1 MRERANRFF
10 TNIPLSKTNLQI
22 DFPAVITTF
31 VLFCFV
37 CRNLPSSRDS
47 LKSLSKTVSFISLS
61 MEDRE
66 EARLGTAPAV
76 NTTSPDLLKNTPS
89 NIARLEDVIEQC
101 HARQKYLA
109 QTRSPSD
116 GSDVRWY
123 FCKVPLAENEL
134 AASVPRTDV
143 VGKSEYFRFGMRDSL
158 AIEASF
164 LQREDELLSLWWK
177 EYAECS
183 VGPIPQV
190 NSKNKSI
197 KQSMDTLPEAS
208 VSSSLYDVEEERV
221 GVPVKGGLYEVD
233 LVRRHC
239 FPVYWNGDN
248 RRVLRGH
255 WFARK
260 GGLDWLPIPETVAE
274 QLEVAYRNKVW
285 RRRRFQP
292 SGLFAARVD
301 LQGSSLGLHALFT
314 GEDDTWEAW
323 LNVDPSGFSG
333 IVGYTGNGIKL
344 RRGYAG
350 SYSPKPTQEE
360 LRQQKEE
367 EMDDYCSQVPVRH
380 LVFMVHG
387 IGQKVEK
394 SNLVDDV
401 GNFRQI
407 TAALGERHLT
417 SHQRGTQRV
426 LFIPCQWRKGLKLSG
441 EAAVDKCT
449 LEGVRRLREMLSATV
464 HDVLYYMSPI
474 YCQAIIDSVSNQL
487 NRLYL
492 KFIKR
497 NPDYDGKISIY
508 GHSLGSVL
516 SYDILCHQHNLSSPF
531 PMDAVYRRFFPDE
544 ESPPIP
550 ESAEKPCSSHQS
562 PNLEPEKSNLLNN
575 TEEITGQDNDMMDKE
590 STVLEHHHI
599 VQEASSSVSDSVV
612 DNVGLERRGRE
623 EYGDHDSS
631 GGAISSQDG
640 PDGADS
646 RSSGSSSSSSEKSWE
661 LKCGDSNNEDTIKL
675 LQEEIKSLRSKVAQ
689 LQSEN
694 ARILT
699 DEKAKAFVMPE
710 QQHIN
715 GKALTKDAN
724 GPTSFTPYI
733 KYQKLEFKVDTF
745 FAVGSPLG
753 VFLALRNI
761 RIGIGKGRDYWEEEN
776 VIEEMPACRRMFNI
790 FHPYDP
796 VAYRVEP
803 LVCKE
808 YLPKRPVI
816 VPYHRGGK
824 RLHIGLQDFKED
836 FAARSHR
843 VMNHFDS
850 VRTRVLTICQS
861 KISDRLEES
870 EDSDDEKD
878 GRSYGSL
885 MMERL
890 TGTRDGR
897 IDHMLQDKTFEH
909 PYLQAIGAHT
919 NYWRDNDTALFIIK
933 HLYRELPDEPYSPT
947 ESTDVDNTPKDSSTH
962 HSWIDRSETDDADE
976 ELPLTFSNRES
987 FYEDAKKY
995 LKKP

>member
-1 MRERANRFF
+1 
-10 TNIPLSKTNLQI
+10 
-22 DFPAVITTF
+22 
-31 VLFCFV
+31 
-37 CRNLPSSRDS
+37 
-47 LKSLSKTVSFISLS
+47 
-61 MEDRE
+61 MEDR
-66 EARLGTAPAV
+66 EARLGTREI
-76 NTTSPDLLKNTPS
+76 NETSPDLLKNTPS

-101 HARQKYLA
+101 YGRQKYLA

-183 VGPIPQV
+183 EGPRPQV
-190 NSKNKSI
+190 NSKSKLV
-197 KQSMDTLPEAS
+197 KQSIETPSEAS
-208 VSSSLYDVEEERV
+208 VSSSLYEVEEERV

-260 GGLDWLPIPETVAE
+260 GGLDWLPMPETLSE

-285 RRRRFQP
+285 RRRSFQP
-292 SGLFAARVD
+292 SGLFAARID

-314 GEDDTWEAW
+314 GEDDTWESW

-350 SYSPKPTQEE
+350 SYSSKPTQEE

-407 TAALGERHLT
+407 TAALAERHLT
-417 SHQRGTQRV
+417 SHQLSTQRV

-449 LEGVRRLREMLSATV
+449 LDGVRRLREMLSATV

-474 YCQAIIDSVSNQL
+474 YCQAIIDSVSKQL

-492 KFIKR
+492 KFLKR
-497 NPDYDGKISIY
+497 NPDYVGKISIY

-531 PMDAVYRRFFPDE
+531 PMDSIYKKFFPDE
-544 ESPPIP
+544 ESPPVP
-550 ESAEKPCSSHQS
+550 AGVDKPCSSHPS
-562 PNLEPEKSNLLNN
+562 SNLESEKSKQLNN
-575 TEEITGQDNDMMDKE
+575 TEEITGQDNNMMAKE
-590 STVLEHHHI
+590 STVLEDHDVI
-599 VQEASSSVSDSVV
+599 QEAPSLISDSVV
-612 DNVGLERRGRE
+612 DNVGLERRGSQE
-623 EYGDHDSS
+623 DDHHDSN
-631 GGAISSQDG
+631 GAISAQDG
-640 PDGADS
+640 PDGANCETPD
-646 RSSGSSSSSSEKSWE
+646 SSSCSQEQSWDKE
-661 LKCGDSNNEDTIKL
+661 SGISNNEKTIKL
-675 LQEEIKSLRSKVAQ
+675 LQEEVNSLRSKVAQ

-694 ARILT
+694 ARILS
-699 DEKAKAFVMPE
+699 DEKAKASVVPKQFNNE
-710 QQHIN
+710 
-715 GKALTKDAN
+715 KAPTEDAN
-724 GPTSFTPYI
+724 TPTSFTPFI

-761 RIGIGKGRDYWEEEN
+761 RLGIGKGTDYWEEEN
-776 VIEEMPACRRMFNI
+776 AIEEMPACRRMFNI

-796 VAYRVEP
+796 VAYRLEP

-808 YLPKRPVI
+808 YLPRRPVI
-816 VPYHRGGK
+816 IPYHRGGK

-836 FAARSHR
+836 FVARSQR

-861 KISDRLEES
+861 KSADNLDEMEET
-870 EDSDDEKD
+870 DDEKD
-878 GRSYGSL
+878 GRTYGSL

-933 HLYRELPDEPYSPT
+933 HLYRELQDEPNSPMDSV
-947 ESTDVDNTPKDSSTH
+947 EGDDSPKDSSRP
-962 HSWIDRSETDDADE
+962 HSWIDGSETNYDDE
-976 ELPLTFSNRES
+976 ELPLTFSDKQIARTFSAE
-987 FYEDAKKY
+987 AKKY

>member
-1 MRERANRFF
+1 
-10 TNIPLSKTNLQI
+10 
-22 DFPAVITTF
+22 
-31 VLFCFV
+31 
-37 CRNLPSSRDS
+37 
-47 LKSLSKTVSFISLS
+47 

-66 EARLGTAPAV
+66 THLGTREV
-76 NTTSPDLLKNTPS
+76 NETSPDLLKNTPS

-101 HARQKYLA
+101 HGRQKYLA

-183 VGPIPQV
+183 EGPKLQV
-190 NSKNKSI
+190 NSKKKSI
-197 KQSMDTLPEAS
+197 ETPSEAS
-208 VSSSLYDVEEERV
+208 VSSSLYEVEEERV

-260 GGLDWLPIPETVAE
+260 GGLDWLPIPETVSE

-285 RRRRFQP
+285 RRRSFQP
-292 SGLFAARVD
+292 SGLFAARID
-301 LQGSSLGLHALFT
+301 LQGSSLGLHTLFT

-387 IGQKVEK
+387 IGQKGEK

-407 TAALGERHLT
+407 TAALAERHLT
-417 SHQRGTQRV
+417 SHQLSTQRV

-449 LEGVRRLREMLSATV
+449 LDGVRRFREMLSATV

-474 YCQAIIDSVSNQL
+474 YCQAIIDSVSKQL

-492 KFIKR
+492 KFLKR
-497 NPDYDGKISIY
+497 NPDYVGKISIY

-531 PMDAVYRRFFPDE
+531 PMDSVYKKFFPDE
-544 ESPPIP
+544 ESPPTP
-550 ESAEKPCSSHQS
+550 AKADKPCSSHPS
-562 PNLEPEKSNLLNN
+562 SNFEPEKSDQLNN
-575 TEEITGQDNDMMDKE
+575 PEKITGQDNNTMAKE
-590 STVLEHHHI
+590 PTVLEHHDVI
-599 VQEASSSVSDSVV
+599 QEDPSLISDSVV
-612 DNVGLERRGRE
+612 ANVGLERRGGQE
-623 EYGDHDSS
+623 DDHHDSS
-631 GGAISSQDG
+631 GAISSQDV
-640 PDGADS
+640 PDGADCRTPDS
-646 RSSGSSSSSSEKSWE
+646 PSCSQEQSWDKE
-661 LKCGDSNNEDTIKL
+661 SVNSNNEERIKL
-675 LQEEIKSLRSKVAQ
+675 LQDEVNSLRSKVAQ
-689 LQSEN
+689 LLSEN
-694 ARILT
+694 ARILS
-699 DEKAKAFVMPE
+699 DEKAKTSVAPKELNNEKVQTE
-710 QQHIN
+710 
-715 GKALTKDAN
+715 DADA
-724 GPTSFTPYI
+724 PTSFTPFI

-761 RIGIGKGRDYWEEEN
+761 RLGIGKGKDYWEEEN
-776 VIEEMPACRRMFNI
+776 AIEEMPACRRMFNI

-808 YLPKRPVI
+808 YLPERPVI
-816 VPYHRGGK
+816 IPYHRGGK
-824 RLHIGLQDFKED
+824 RLHIGLQDFRED
-836 FAARSHR
+836 FAARSQR
-843 VMNHFDS
+843 IMNHFDS

-861 KISDRLEES
+861 KSADNLDEMEET
-870 EDSDDEKD
+870 DDEKD
-878 GRSYGSL
+878 DRSYGSL
-885 MMERL
+885 MIERL

-897 IDHMLQDKTFEH
+897 IDHMLQIMIAEIF
-909 PYLQAIGAHT
+909 G
-919 NYWRDNDTALFIIK
+919 
-933 HLYRELPDEPYSPT
+933 
-947 ESTDVDNTPKDSSTH
+947 
-962 HSWIDRSETDDADE
+962 
-976 ELPLTFSNRES
+976 
-987 FYEDAKKY
+987 
-995 LKKP
+995 

>member
-1 MRERANRFF
+1 
-10 TNIPLSKTNLQI
+10 
-22 DFPAVITTF
+22 
-31 VLFCFV
+31 
-37 CRNLPSSRDS
+37 
-47 LKSLSKTVSFISLS
+47 

-66 EARLGTAPAV
+66 ARLGSSAV
-76 NTTSPDLLKNTPS
+76 NETSPDLLKNTPS

-101 HARQKYLA
+101 YGRQKYLA

-183 VGPIPQV
+183 EGPIPQV
-190 NSKNKSI
+190 NTKKKSI
-197 KQSMDTLPEAS
+197 KPSIETSDEPS
-208 VSSSLYDVEEERV
+208 VSSSLYEVEEERV

-285 RRRRFQP
+285 RRRSFQP
-292 SGLFAARVD
+292 SGLFAARID

-387 IGQKVEK
+387 IGQKGEK

-417 SHQRGTQRV
+417 SRQRGTQRV

-449 LEGVRRLREMLSATV
+449 LDGVRRLREMLSATV

-474 YCQAIIDSVSNQL
+474 YCQAIIDSVSKQL

-492 KFIKR
+492 KFLKR

-516 SYDILCHQHNLSSPF
+516 SYDILCHQHNLSSTF
-531 PMDAVYRRFFPDE
+531 PMNSIYKKFFPDE

-550 ESAEKPCSSHQS
+550 ARADKACSSYPS
-562 PNLEPEKSNLLNN
+562 SNLEPESSHPSTNLEREKSDQLND
-575 TEEITGQDNDMMDKE
+575 TEEITGQDNNMMAKE
-590 STVLEHHHI
+590 STVLEHHD
-599 VQEASSSVSDSVV
+599 VTQEAPSLISDSVV
-612 DNVGLERRGRE
+612 DNLGLERRDCQE
-623 EYGDHDSS
+623 DDHHDST
-631 GGAISSQDG
+631 GAISSQDG
-640 PDGADS
+640 PDEADC
-646 RSSGSSSSSSEKSWE
+646 RTPDSSSCSEEQSWE
-661 LKCGDSNNEDTIKL
+661 KKNDNSNNEETIKL
-675 LQEEIKSLRSKVAQ
+675 LREEVISLRSKVAQ

-699 DEKAKAFVMPE
+699 DEKAKTSMVLE
-710 QQHIN
+710 QLN
-715 GKALTKDAN
+715 NEKAPTEDAN
-724 GPTSFTPYI
+724 APTSFTPDI

-761 RIGIGKGRDYWEEEN
+761 RLGIGKGKDYWEEDN

-808 YLPKRPVI
+808 YLPNRPVI
-816 VPYHRGGK
+816 IPYHRGGK
-824 RLHIGLQDFKED
+824 RLHIGFQDFKED
-836 FAARSHR
+836 FAARSQR
-843 VMNHFDS
+843 VMNHFVS

-861 KISDRLEES
+861 KSSDKLEDTEES
-870 EDSDDEKD
+870 DEEKD

-933 HLYRELPDEPYSPT
+933 HLYRELADEPNSPT
-947 ESTDVDNTPKDSSTH
+947 ESTEEDDSSKDSSRRH
-962 HSWIDRSETDDADE
+962 NWIDRRETNYDDE
-976 ELPLTFSNRES
+976 ELPLTFSDKQIARS
-987 FYEDAKKY
+987 FSAEAKKY

>member
-1 MRERANRFF
+1 
-10 TNIPLSKTNLQI
+10 
-22 DFPAVITTF
+22 
-31 VLFCFV
+31 
-37 CRNLPSSRDS
+37 
-47 LKSLSKTVSFISLS
+47 

-66 EARLGTAPAV
+66 ARSGTREV
-76 NTTSPDLLKNTPS
+76 NETSPDLLKNTPS

-101 HARQKYLA
+101 HGRQKYLA

-183 VGPIPQV
+183 EGPRPKL
-190 NSKNKSI
+190 NSKKKSV
-197 KQSMDTLPEAS
+197 KQSIETPSESS
-208 VSSSLYDVEEERV
+208 VSSSLYEVEEERV

-260 GGLDWLPIPETVAE
+260 GGLDWLPIPETVSE

-285 RRRRFQP
+285 RRRSFQP
-292 SGLFAARVD
+292 SGLFAARID

-387 IGQKVEK
+387 IGQKGEK

-407 TAALGERHLT
+407 TAALAERHLT
-417 SHQRGTQRV
+417 SHQLSTQRV

-449 LEGVRRLREMLSATV
+449 LDGVRRFREMLSATV

-474 YCQAIIDSVSNQL
+474 YCQAIIDSVSKQL

-492 KFIKR
+492 KFLKR
-497 NPDYDGKISIY
+497 NPDYVGKISIY

-531 PMDAVYRRFFPDE
+531 PMDSVYKKFFPDE
-544 ESPPIP
+544 ESPPTP
-550 ESAEKPCSSHQS
+550 ASADKPCSSHPS
-562 PNLEPEKSNLLNN
+562 SNFEPEKSNQLIN
-575 TEEITGQDNDMMDKE
+575 TEEITGQDNNMVAEE
-590 STVLEHHHI
+590 STVLEHHDVI
-599 VQEASSSVSDSVV
+599 QEAPSLISDSVV
-612 DNVGLERRGRE
+612 DNVGLERRGGQE
-623 EYGDHDSS
+623 DDHHDSS
-631 GGAISSQDG
+631 GAISSQDG
-640 PDGADS
+640 PDGADCRTPDS
-646 RSSGSSSSSSEKSWE
+646 PSCSQEQSWDKE
-661 LKCGDSNNEDTIKL
+661 SVNSNNEERIKL
-675 LQEEIKSLRSKVAQ
+675 LQDEVNSLRSKVAQ

-694 ARILT
+694 ARILS
-699 DEKAKAFVMPE
+699 DEKAKAYVVPKQLNNE
-710 QQHIN
+710 
-715 GKALTKDAN
+715 KARTEDAKK
-724 GPTSFTPYI
+724 PTSFTPFI

-761 RIGIGKGRDYWEEEN
+761 RLGIGMGKDYWEEEN

-796 VAYRVEP
+796 VAYRLEP

-808 YLPKRPVI
+808 YLPERPVI
-816 VPYHRGGK
+816 IPYHRGGK
-824 RLHIGLQDFKED
+824 RLHIGLQDFRED
-836 FAARSHR
+836 FAARSQR
-843 VMNHFDS
+843 IMNHFDS

-861 KISDRLEES
+861 KSADNLDEMEET
-870 EDSDDEKD
+870 DDEKD

-897 IDHMLQDKTFEH
+897 IDHMLQEKTFEH

-933 HLYRELPDEPYSPT
+933 HLYRELPDGPNSPT
-947 ESTDVDNTPKDSSTH
+947 ESTEGDDSPKDSSRP
-962 HSWIDRSETDDADE
+962 HSWIDRRETDYDDE
-976 ELPLTFSNRES
+976 ELPLTFSDKQIARS
-987 FYEDAKKY
+987 FSAEAKKY

>member
-1 MRERANRFF
+1 
-10 TNIPLSKTNLQI
+10 
-22 DFPAVITTF
+22 
-31 VLFCFV
+31 
-37 CRNLPSSRDS
+37 
-47 LKSLSKTVSFISLS
+47 
-61 MEDRE
+61 MEDT
-66 EARLGTAPAV
+66 EARLGTREV
-76 NTTSPDLLKNTPS
+76 NETSPDLLKNTPS

-101 HARQKYLA
+101 HGRQKYLA
-109 QTRSPSD
+109 QTTSPSD

-183 VGPIPQV
+183 EGPIPQV
-190 NSKNKSI
+190 NLKNKSNKPSI
-197 KQSMDTLPEAS
+197 ETPSEAS
-208 VSSSLYDVEEERV
+208 VSYEVEEERV

-285 RRRRFQP
+285 RRRSFQP

-314 GEDDTWEAW
+314 GEDGTWEAW

-333 IVGYTGNGIKL
+333 IVGYTGTGIKL

-449 LEGVRRLREMLSATV
+449 LDGVRRLREMLSATV

-487 NRLYL
+487 NRLYV
-492 KFIKR
+492 KFLKR

-531 PMDAVYRRFFPDE
+531 PMDSVYKKFFPDE
-544 ESPPIP
+544 DSPPIP
-550 ESAEKPCSSHQS
+550 ASADKPCSSSRQS
-562 PNLEPEKSNLLNN
+562 SNLEPEESNQLNN

-590 STVLEHHHI
+590 STVLEHHDVI
-599 VQEASSSVSDSVV
+599 QEAPASISDSIVE
-612 DNVGLERRGRE
+612 NVGFERIGSQE
-623 EYGDHDSS
+623 DDHHDSS
-631 GGAISSQDG
+631 GAISSQDG
-640 PDGADS
+640 PDGADC
-646 RSSGSSSSSSEKSWE
+646 RTPDTSSSSSCSPENSFVEKCDNSDTDE
-661 LKCGDSNNEDTIKL
+661 TIKL
-675 LQEEIKSLRSKVAQ
+675 LREEVKSLRSKVAQ

-699 DEKAKAFVMPE
+699 DGKAKTSVMPE
-710 QQHIN
+710 QHIN
-715 GKALTKDAN
+715 EKAPTKDPNA
-724 GPTSFTPYI
+724 PSSFTPHI

-761 RIGIGKGRDYWEEEN
+761 RLGIGKGKDYWEEEN

-816 VPYHRGGK
+816 IPYHRGGK
-824 RLHIGLQDFKED
+824 RLHIGLQDFRED
-836 FAARSHR
+836 FAARSQR

-861 KISDRLEES
+861 KSSDKLEET
-870 EDSDDEKD
+870 EETDDEKD

-890 TGTRDGR
+890 TGTREGR

-933 HLYRELPDEPYSPT
+933 HLYRELPDGPNSPR
-947 ESTDVDNTPKDSSTH
+947 ESTEGDDSPKDSSRP
-962 HSWIDRSETDDADE
+962 HSWIDRRESNDADE
-976 ELPLTFSNRES
+976 ELPLTFSNKQIARS
-987 FYEDAKKY
+987 FSAEAKKY
-995 LKKP
+995 IKKP

>member
-1 MRERANRFF
+1 MQYTRDF
-10 TNIPLSKTNLQI
+10 SQMKNLLQ
-22 DFPAVITTF
+22 F
-31 VLFCFV
+31 
-37 CRNLPSSRDS
+37 
-47 LKSLSKTVSFISLS
+47 
-61 MEDRE
+61 
-66 EARLGTAPAV
+66 
-76 NTTSPDLLKNTPS
+76 
-89 NIARLEDVIEQC
+89 Q
-101 HARQKYLA
+101 
-109 QTRSPSD
+109 RSAD
-116 GSDVRWY
+116 
-123 FCKVPLAENEL
+123 
-134 AASVPRTDV
+134 
-143 VGKSEYFRFGMRDSL
+143 
-158 AIEASF
+158 
-164 LQREDELLSLWWK
+164 
-177 EYAECS
+177 
-183 VGPIPQV
+183 
-190 NSKNKSI
+190 
-197 KQSMDTLPEAS
+197 
-208 VSSSLYDVEEERV
+208 
-221 GVPVKGGLYEVD
+221 
-233 LVRRHC
+233 
-239 FPVYWNGDN
+239 
-248 RRVLRGH
+248 
-255 WFARK
+255 
-260 GGLDWLPIPETVAE
+260 
-274 QLEVAYRNKVW
+274 
-285 RRRRFQP
+285 
-292 SGLFAARVD
+292 
-301 LQGSSLGLHALFT
+301 
-314 GEDDTWEAW
+314 
-323 LNVDPSGFSG
+323 
-333 IVGYTGNGIKL
+333 
-344 RRGYAG
+344 
-350 SYSPKPTQEE
+350 
-360 LRQQKEE
+360 
-367 EMDDYCSQVPVRH
+367 
-380 LVFMVHG
+380 
-387 IGQKVEK
+387 
-394 SNLVDDV
+394 
-401 GNFRQI
+401 
-407 TAALGERHLT
+407 
-417 SHQRGTQRV
+417 
-426 LFIPCQWRKGLKLSG
+426 
-441 EAAVDKCT
+441 
-449 LEGVRRLREMLSATV
+449 
-464 HDVLYYMSPI
+464 
-474 YCQAIIDSVSNQL
+474 
-487 NRLYL
+487 
-492 KFIKR
+492 
-497 NPDYDGKISIY
+497 
-508 GHSLGSVL
+508 
-516 SYDILCHQHNLSSPF
+516 
-531 PMDAVYRRFFPDE
+531 
-544 ESPPIP
+544 
-550 ESAEKPCSSHQS
+550 KPCSSHQS
-562 PNLEPEKSNLLNN
+562 PSLEPEKSNLLNN

-590 STVLEHHHI
+590 STVLEHHHV

-612 DNVGLERRGRE
+612 DSVGLERRGSE
-623 EYGDHDSS
+623 EDDHHDSS
-631 GGAISSQDG
+631 GAISSQDG

-646 RSSGSSSSSSEKSWE
+646 RSSGSSSSSEKSWE
-661 LKCGDSNNEDTIKL
+661 LKCADSNNEDTIKL

-699 DEKAKAFVMPE
+699 DEKAKGFVMHE

-843 VMNHFDS
+843 VMNHFGS

-870 EDSDDEKD
+870 EDTDDEKD

-933 HLYRELPDEPYSPT
+933 HLYRELPDEPNSPT

-987 FYEDAKKY
+987 FYEEAKKY
-995 LKKP
+995 VKKP